1 MVAPVVILAYSDHP
15 EVILSVNTE
24 KTILFCSVLFCF
36 VSILFYSI
44 LFYSIL
50 FYSILFRS
58 VLFYV
63 GAVFI

>member
-24 KTILFCSVLFCF
+24 KTILFCSVLFCSVLF
-36 VSILFYSI
+36 PFYSI
-44 LFYSIL
+44 P
-50 FYSILFRS
+50 FRS
-58 VLFYV
+58 ILFYV